1 MAFMN
6 KIRSLPLP
14 PVKNVLNVAMQTA
27 KQNLPGQN
35 KREYEQPHGPPQVP
49 PRPQSVRFADQEG
62 TLLRQTI
69 YIALKIDQY
78 SRCPNGNSRVESV
91 WQPK

>member
-1 MAFMN
+1 MAFLN

-27 KQNLPGQN
+27 KQNLPKSGQN

-62 TLLRQTI
+62 MLKNLLFNHPCE
-69 YIALKIDQY
+69 K
-78 SRCPNGNSRVESV
+78 VSV
-91 WQPK
+91 

>member
-1 MAFMN
+1 MAFLN

-27 KQNLPGQN
+27 RQNIPGQN
-35 KREYEQPHGPPQVP
+35 KSEYEQPYGPPPVP

-62 TLLRQTI
+62 TLDIEYESSCVTTI
-69 YIALKIDQY
+69 SKNL
-78 SRCPNGNSRVESV
+78 SSVE
-91 WQPK
+91 

>member
-1 MAFMN
+1 MAFLN

-62 TLLRQTI
+62 TLYKLIKT
-69 YIALKIDQY
+69 LKKKNQI
-78 SRCPNGNSRVESV
+78 
-91 WQPK
+91 

>member
-1 MAFMN
+1 MAFLN

-35 KREYEQPHGPPQVP
+35 KREYEQPGPPQVP
-49 PRPQSVRFADQEG
+49 PRPQSVRFADQQG
-62 TLLRQTI
+62 TMSKVLSLNAI
-69 YIALKIDQY
+69 
-78 SRCPNGNSRVESV
+78 VV
-91 WQPK
+91 FF